1 MRVHDLFRLCV
12 EIVFGKE
19 RPHQSIAK
27 AVHAAQALFR
37 FESEQMGIELIEL
50 RGIGTPEDIA
60 YVSLHR
66 CPIRSRVGEP
76 HADVVAQFGEE
87 GLYLRD
93 DARVGM
99 PIGWICH
106 VSALHYWIYRNAN
119 ERMLCQFGNSQS
131 ADAYCQKTHHED
143 SVQ

>member
-1 MRVHDLFRLCV
+1 MRVHDLFRRCV

-19 RPHQSIAK
+19 RPHQSFVK
-27 AVHAAQALFR
+27 ADHAAQALFR
-37 FESEQMGIELIEL
+37 IESEQMGIELIEL

-66 CPIRSRVGEP
+66 CPIRRRVGAP

-93 DARVGM
+93 DAKGKK
-99 PIGWICH
+99 PNKKKKQK
-106 VSALHYWIYRNAN
+106 NAKHN
-119 ERMLCQFGNSQS
+119 KNNHNTKEQKQSQFGN
-131 ADAYCQKTHHED
+131 
-143 SVQ
+143 